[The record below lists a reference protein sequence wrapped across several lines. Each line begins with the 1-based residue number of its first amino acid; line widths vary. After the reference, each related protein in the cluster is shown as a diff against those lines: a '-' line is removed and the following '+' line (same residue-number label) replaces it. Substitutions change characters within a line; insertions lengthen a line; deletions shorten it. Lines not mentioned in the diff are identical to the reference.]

1 MAATVQDI
9 AEFLAKVPLF
19 QGLTQTQLDKLAKNF
34 RERDYAPEEIIIE
47 QGKVGV
53 GLFILVR
60 GEAKVVRH
68 QPDGDNFE
76 LDRLHRTDF
85 FGEMSLLDDAPR
97 AASVIATEQTKCL
110 ALNKLDFIDTL
121 HEDAEMAVA
130 MLKAMAFR
138 YRRLM
143 ASL

>member
-1 MAATVQDI
+1 MSATVEDI

-19 QGLTQTQLDKLAKNF
+19 HGLRQEQLMKLSKNF
-34 RERDYAPEEIIIE
+34 RERDYETNEVIIE

-60 GEAKVVRH
+60 GEAKVVRY
-68 QPDGDNFE
+68 QPDGDE
-76 LDRLHRTDF
+76 VEIDTLHRTDF

-97 AASVIATEQTKCL
+97 SASVVANEPTKCL

-121 HEDAEMAVA
+121 QNDAEMAIA
-130 MLKAMAFR
+130 MLKALAFR

>member
-1 MAATVQDI
+1 MSATVEDI

-19 QGLTQTQLDKLAKNF
+19 HGLRQEQLMKLSKSF
-34 RERDYAPEEIIIE
+34 RERDYEADEVIIE

-60 GEAKVVRH
+60 GEAKVVRG
-68 QPDGDNFE
+68 QPQGDEYE

-97 AASVIATEQTKCL
+97 SASVIATEPTKCL
-110 ALNKLDFIDTL
+110 ALNKLDFMDTL
-121 HEDAEMAVA
+121 HNDAEMAVG